1 MTKLYFGLSDSRDGW
16 MNLSQDE
23 YLLDALP
30 EDAIALFL
38 YINNNAVIIGR
49 NQNPWTQC
57 NLSQMQSDSVQLVRR
72 ISGGGAVYHDKGNLN
87 FSFICS
93 QQHADMQKQTDIVL
107 RALHTLGIR
116 AEQNGRND
124 LTVYGKKISGTAS
137 AERRN
142 NRLFHGTLLVDTDFS
157 AMQKYLNV
165 SAAKLQAKGVQSV
178 RARVGN
184 LREFVPEITVD
195 QLVEALQS
203 VFCATVGT
211 PQAVHELFRTE
222 DAQRE
227 IAALYQRHQSWRWRL
242 GEAPK
247 FDYKMEDRFSCG
259 MMELC
264 LTVTGGQVEQAV
276 VYTDALDTQLP
287 NRIEKVL
294 LGLPFDLSVLAHAL
308 CTLGDMGREI
318 ADKLLA
324 GGLR

>member
-1 MTKLYFGLSDSRDGW
+1 MTKIYFGLSDSRDGW
-16 MNLSQDE
+16 MNLAQDE

-38 YINNNAVIIGR
+38 YVNDNAVIIGR
-49 NQNPWTQC
+49 NQNPWPQC
-57 NLSQMQSDSVQLVRR
+57 NLSQMQKDGVQLVRR

-93 QQHADMQKQTDIVL
+93 KQHADVQKQTDIVL

-124 LTVYGKKISGTAS
+124 LTVNDKKISGTAS
-137 AERRN
+137 AARRN
-142 NRLFHGTLLVDTDFS
+142 NRLFHGTLLVDTDFA
-157 AMQKYLNV
+157 AMEKCLNV
-165 SAAKLQAKGVQSV
+165 SAAKLRAKGVQSV

-184 LREFVPEITVD
+184 LSEFIPEITVD
-195 QLVEALQS
+195 QLAEALRHS
-203 VFCATVGT
+203 FDTTIGK
-211 PQAVHELFRTE
+211 PQAIDELFRAE
-222 DAQRE
+222 KAQTE
-227 IAALYQRHQSWRWRL
+227 IAALYQRHKSWRWRL

-247 FDYKMEDRFSCG
+247 FDYKLEDRFSFG

-287 NRIEKVL
+287 DRIEKAL
-294 LGLPFDLSVLAHAL
+294 LGLPFDLTVLAQAL
-308 CTLGDMGREI
+308 RTLGDTGSEI
-318 ADKLLA
+318 ADQLLA
-324 GGLR
+324 VGLM